1 MQIVWVFIGGGLGSV
16 LRYGI
21 ASLVNTKIKTE
32 FPFAT
37 LISNFSSC
45 LLLALLVIYF
55 NQKSMEQTEMK
66 LFLLVGL
73 CGGFSTFST
82 FSFET
87 LTLVKNGNYFYAIAN
102 VLISMVA
109 CVGIMVILFR
119 KINTL

>member
-1 MQIVWVFIGGGLGSV
+1 MQILWVFIGGGLGSV

-21 ASLVNTKIKTE
+21 ASLVSTKIKTE

-102 VLISMVA
+102 VLISLVA
-109 CVGIMVILFR
+109 CIGTMSILFR